1 MQDNEQ
7 SLEVMR
13 KESAAKIAQ
22 KQAKIDE
29 VDRNIEMLKQSKR
42 DRKKKH
48 EYYKSVLD
56 SQESGNQ

>member
-1 MQDNEQ
+1 
-7 SLEVMR
+7 MR

-56 SQESGNQ
+56 S